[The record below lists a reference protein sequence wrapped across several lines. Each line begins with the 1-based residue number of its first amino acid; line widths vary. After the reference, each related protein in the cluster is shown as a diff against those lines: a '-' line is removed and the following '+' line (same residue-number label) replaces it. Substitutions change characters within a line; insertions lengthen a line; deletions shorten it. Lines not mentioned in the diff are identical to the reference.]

1 MDPMHHRLRDGL
13 SWCLCDQQ
21 AVFLDLPLD
30 RYFRLGP
37 DDDRTFQSWAKSGAV
52 SGSASA
58 RLVEVGVLVAG
69 DQSQTPKAPVEI
81 APASIDLGE
90 EASGEAGLIDIG
102 RGLLAQRRATSAIR
116 RGKLASLVAAL
127 ARDAAPRLADRDAQ
141 AAVRRIAAAFGSTPL
156 AMRKARQCL
165 PRALAAHALCRA
177 AGALPT
183 LVFGVRLEPFAAHC
197 WLQWN
202 AAVIVGDLEQARM
215 FTPILAV
222 P

>member
-1 MDPMHHRLRDGL
+1 MHHRLRDGL

-37 DDDRTFQSWAKSGAV
+37 DDDRAFQRWAKSGAV
-52 SGSASA
+52 SGAASA
-58 RLVEVGVLVAG
+58 RLVQRGILVAC
-69 DQSQTPKAPVEI
+69 DEPHKPRPPVELE
-81 APASIDLGE
+81 PPSLDLGE
-90 EASGEAGLIDIG
+90 EASGAAGLIDIG

-116 RGKLASLVAAL
+116 RGKLASLVTAL
-127 ARDAAPRLADRDAQ
+127 ACDAAPRRADRDPE

-165 PRALAAHALCRA
+165 PRALAANALCRA

>member
-1 MDPMHHRLRDGL
+1 MHHRLRNGL

-21 AVFLDLPLD
+21 AVFLDLPRD

-37 DDDRTFQSWAKSGAV
+37 DDDGTFQLWAKSGAV
-52 SGSASA
+52 SAA
-58 RLVEVGVLVAG
+58 AAAHLVEVGILVAC
-69 DQSQTPKAPVEI
+69 DQPPTPNAPVEI
-81 APASIDLGE
+81 VPPSVDLGE
-90 EASGEAGLIDIG
+90 EACGEARLIDIG

-116 RGKLASLVAAL
+116 RGKLASLVTAL
-127 ARDAAPRLADRDAQ
+127 ASDAAPRRAGRDAQ

-156 AMRKARQCL
+156 AVRKAKQCL
-165 PRALAAHALCRA
+165 PRALAANALCRA

-197 WLQWN
+197 WLQWH

>member
-1 MDPMHHRLRDGL
+1 MHYRLRDGL

-37 DDDRTFQSWAKSGAV
+37 DDDRSFQLWAKSGAV
-52 SGSASA
+52 SGSASV
-58 RLVEVGVLVAG
+58 RLVASGILVAC
-69 DQSQTPKAPVEI
+69 DEPQTPPTPVELV
-81 APASIDLGE
+81 PPSLDLGE
-90 EASGEAGLIDIG
+90 EARGEAGLIDIG

-116 RGKLASLVAAL
+116 RGKLASLVTAL
-127 ARDAAPRLADRDAQ
+127 ASDAPRRRADRNAQ

-165 PRALAAHALCRA
+165 PRALAANALCRA

-197 WLQWN
+197 WLQWHQ
-202 AAVIVGDLEQARM
+202 AVIVGDLEQARM

>member
-1 MDPMHHRLRDGL
+1 MHHRLRDGL

-37 DDDRTFQSWAKSGAV
+37 DDDRTFQIWATSGAL

-58 RLVEVGVLVAG
+58 RLVEAGVLVAS
-69 DQSQTPKAPVEI
+69 DKPQAPRAPVQVVLPS
-81 APASIDLGE
+81 ADLGE
-90 EASGEAGLIDIG
+90 EACGEARLIDVG
-102 RGLLAQRRATSAIR
+102 RSLLAQRRAASAIR
-116 RGKLASLVAAL
+116 HGKLASLVTAL
-127 ARDAAPRLADRDAQ
+127 AGDAVPRRADRHTGP
-141 AAVRRIAAAFGSTPL
+141 AVRRIAAAFGSTPL

-165 PRALAAHALCRA
+165 PRALAANALCRA

-202 AAVIVGDLEQARM
+202 ATVIVGDLEQARM